1 MEYEEYM
8 ASLTEQIHDK
18 RAKQLVAKEIKNH
31 IEEQAEMYEG
41 DGMEHAKALKEA
53 VRQMG
58 NPVET
63 GAALNQIHKPK
74 MPWVMLG
81 IIVFLMISSIIM
93 QAVVFAEGQSSKW
106 NLNWGSLLPSTIVY
120 NLAGFAMIMLL
131 LYVDYNFIAKY
142 AYKIYAAYL
151 VGMITW
157 LLVVN
162 MNIWSSPS
170 INTYYGLQ
178 MLFPV
183 VFAGIVYRNRNRGC
197 RGIVICLTMAL
208 VEFVWHVIGWEWLGD
223 TFYYSYY
230 PALAESILIMLLVL
244 CLAIWKGIFGKERR
258 KPVIFLTAIVL
269 VLAVSGVVFMKNAG
283 GMGTYI
289 LRRFRNI
296 FVKEDSAYLNLLLQE
311 GIARADWFG
320 GGVLVGNEPE
330 SLNYSTLLLNGVF
343 TYFGKV
349 AGVAVIAAF
358 IVFIGLALKMSL
370 KQSNRIGFLL
380 GTVCT
385 MSILVR
391 FVAYVA
397 INLGCAMWWTTLVP
411 FFSYGK
417 VGAMMN
423 GIYIGLILCVYRNS
437 RILHEEYIAQKRL
450 PRIRVTIE

>member
-18 RAKQLVAKEIKNH
+18 RAKQLVAQEIANH
-31 IEEQAEMYEG
+31 IEEQAEMYEA
-41 DGMEHAKALKEA
+41 DSIERVKALQEA

-63 GAALNQIHKPK
+63 GTALNQIHKPK
-74 MPWVMLG
+74 MPWGMLG
-81 IIVFLMISSIIM
+81 LTVFLMISGIIM
-93 QAVVFAEGQSSKW
+93 QAVVFEVGKASKW
-106 NLNWGSLLPSTIVY
+106 NLNWDKLLPQTIGY
-120 NLAGFAMIMLL
+120 NLLGFAIIMLL

-151 VGMITW
+151 VGMFAW
-157 LLVVN
+157 LVVVN

-170 INTYYGLQ
+170 ITTYYGLQ
-178 MLFPV
+178 MLLPI

-197 RGIVICLTMAL
+197 QGIGICLVLAL
-208 VEFVWHVIGWEWLGD
+208 VEFAWHIIAWELLGD

-230 PALAESILIMLLVL
+230 PALAESMIIILLVL
-244 CLAIWKGIFGKERR
+244 YLAIWKGVFGKDR
-258 KPVIFLTAIVL
+258 KKQRIFLTAIVF
-269 VLAVSGVVFMKNAG
+269 VLAVSGVIFMENAG

-289 LRRFRNI
+289 LRRLRNI
-296 FVKEDSAYLNLLLQE
+296 FVEEDSAYLNLLLKE
-311 GIARADWFG
+311 GIAEADWFG
-320 GGVLVGNEPE
+320 GGILVGNEPE
-330 SLNYSTLLLNGVF
+330 NLNYTTLLLNGVF
-343 TYFGKV
+343 TYFGKF
-349 AGVAVIAAF
+349 AGAVVIAVF
-358 IVFIGLALKMSL
+358 IAFIGLAFKMSL

-380 GTVCT
+380 GTACT

-397 INLGCAMWWTTLVP
+397 INMGCAAWWTTLVP

-417 VGAMMN
+417 VGAVMN

-437 RILHEEYIAQKRL
+437 RILHEEHVGQKRL
-450 PRIRVTIE
+450 PRIKVTIE

>member
-31 IEEQAEMYEG
+31 IEEQAECYEL
-41 DGMEHAKALKEA
+41 DGMERAEALKEA

-58 NPVET
+58 SPVDM
-63 GAALNQIHKPK
+63 GVALNKIHKPK
-74 MPWVMLG
+74 MPWTMLG
-81 IIVFLMISSIIM
+81 LVVFLMVAGIIM

-170 INTYYGLQ
+170 VTTYYGLQ
-178 MLFPV
+178 MLFPI

-197 RGIVICLTMAL
+197 RGIGICLTLAL

-244 CLAIWKGIFGKERR
+244 CLAIWKGIFEKERR
-258 KPVIFLTAIVL
+258 KQVIFLTAIVL
-269 VLAVSGVVFMKNAG
+269 VLAVSGVVFMENAG

-289 LRRFRNI
+289 LRRLRNI
-296 FVKEDSAYLNLLLQE
+296 FVEEDSAYLNLLLKE
-311 GIARADWFG
+311 GIAEADWFG
-320 GGVLVGNEPE
+320 GGIFIGNEPE
-330 SLNYSTLLLNGVF
+330 NLHYTTLLLNGVF
-343 TYFGKV
+343 TYFGKF
-349 AGVAVIAAF
+349 AGAVVIAVF
-358 IVFIGLALKMSL
+358 IAFIGLALKMSL

-380 GTVCT
+380 GTACT
-385 MSILVR
+385 ASILVR

-397 INLGCAMWWTTLVP
+397 INMGCAAWWTTIVP

-417 VGAMMN
+417 VGAVMN

-437 RILHEEYIAQKRL
+437 RILHEEHVGQKRL
-450 PRIRVTIE
+450 PRIKVTIE